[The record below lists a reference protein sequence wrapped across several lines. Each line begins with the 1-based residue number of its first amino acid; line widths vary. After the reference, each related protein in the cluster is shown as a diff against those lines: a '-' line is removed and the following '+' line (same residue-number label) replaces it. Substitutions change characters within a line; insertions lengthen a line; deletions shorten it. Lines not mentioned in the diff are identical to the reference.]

1 MLILERQEKIIEYLK
16 AHKSEKTAALARA
29 MYVSEATVRRD
40 IAEMEKLGLVR
51 RSHGGVVL
59 FENSNDEPSIAIRM
73 NEMEAE
79 KQKIARLALPL
90 LKPFRTLFLD
100 SSSTVSVLAK
110 HFHEQHKTVISTGIQ
125 AVTFLSGKE
134 NVDVFLPGGFLHY
147 NSNSVEGA
155 MTVRQLENYN
165 FDATVCSCGGVTE
178 DGVTEATMN
187 QCIIKNT
194 VMAHAGTNILL
205 ADHTKI
211 GNVCAFKICR
221 LADFDVIVTDEA
233 PSAAFADFCRA
244 NDIALVY

>member
-134 NVDVFLPGGFLHY
+134 NVDVFLPGGFL
-147 NSNSVEGA
+147 S
-155 MTVRQLENYN
+155 
-165 FDATVCSCGGVTE
+165 
-178 DGVTEATMN
+178 
-187 QCIIKNT
+187 
-194 VMAHAGTNILL
+194 
-205 ADHTKI
+205 
-211 GNVCAFKICR
+211 R
-221 LADFDVIVTDEA
+221 LIVTYAYICFSINSTYPRGMASTSMECS
-233 PSAAFADFCRA
+233 PT
-244 NDIALVY
+244 ALSCPELRWYT

>member
-100 SSSTVSVLAK
+100 SS
-110 HFHEQHKTVISTGIQ
+110 
-125 AVTFLSGKE
+125 
-134 NVDVFLPGGFLHY
+134 
-147 NSNSVEGA
+147 
-155 MTVRQLENYN
+155 
-165 FDATVCSCGGVTE
+165 
-178 DGVTEATMN
+178 
-187 QCIIKNT
+187 
-194 VMAHAGTNILL
+194 
-205 ADHTKI
+205 
-211 GNVCAFKICR
+211 
-221 LADFDVIVTDEA
+221 
-233 PSAAFADFCRA
+233 
-244 NDIALVY
+244 

>member
-16 AHKSEKTAALARA
+16 AHKSGKDGGGSPAA

-194 VMAHAGTNILL
+194 VMPHAGHEYFARRPYENRQR
-205 ADHTKI
+205 
-211 GNVCAFKICR
+211 VR
-221 LADFDVIVTDEA
+221 L
-233 PSAAFADFCRA
+233 
-244 NDIALVY
+244 